1 LGNLFFFQAK
11 ERQFIPEENQVFV
24 HGLPYRCM
32 GKDLEE
38 CFSAVGKVVRTFV
51 AIKNGTPRG
60 YAFVSFSTPEE
71 AQEAVKRFNGYEMT
85 VQLTNPWS
93 KRTII
98 VQPSVSSKCY

>member
-1 LGNLFFFQAK
+1 
-11 ERQFIPEENQVFV
+11 
-24 HGLPYRCM
+24 M

-85 VQLTNPWS
+85 VRMTNTTS
-93 KRTII
+93 KRNIR
-98 VQPSVSSKCY
+98 VEKGVSN